1 MPQGF
6 DQPTSSSV
14 SPITNTGLC
23 EQTSQQPNIRT
34 RQGRFEAPSMLP
46 GAEGAKPPYQTT
58 SRCKSSNP
66 SGLSFPQLSSE
77 SQSPPSGRKSPAYLQ
92 GRSPYGRVLDR
103 TQHPYR
109 GPKEVPTAAALPF
122 QAGLGID
129 ARPSVFV
136 AADFQTH
143 SLAREPELSN
153 TQTRPLPSRQ
163 SHVPKSVCSAKDF
176 FEKEAFQRPS
186 AAHLPPLVPG
196 TSTTRKLASK
206 AHPASSSC
214 EPPARDPSPQ
224 AFASNEQAPGTGLL
238 LSALTDFYD
247 TSESVQS
254 VIPYKQGESDECAP
268 IVTKWKATPP
278 AESSDQGEEQYWY
291 DIERES
297 TSRGRSTN
305 VSAEIPDGAK
315 PSGLGSLAESNSSAR
330 DDITSASRPVTGEIM
345 LVDHMGTCDE
355 IVRRLSTRNSIPA
368 AETREAKNSDPP
380 KQQGRRARSGRELRK
395 TFKEDSGTSPKR
407 LRRSGSHTAALSESG
422 SSPKEHLD
430 RVAEWTPSADAAV
443 CQNRFGKSIGVRRRA
458 QEIVSR
464 ELGHDGASDPSLSP
478 QSTISSPIPT
488 ANIGVEAGYS
498 DFKVPHDID
507 NRQGYGRRVTQDFGF
522 PGARIKSHGTPRTS
536 KPLPDP
542 GNWTKRACGHFSYM
556 GKSEDREQAQQKL
569 CRQCSTQAP
578 VFEKL
583 MSAKRRTRRQASS
596 EPSSSKMSSKFSKDS
611 GSCRRRRYRH
621 SECMSYDTCQ
631 DNFAEELVYIIDN
644 ILEEHANTLQNVIS
658 NIQNSQP
665 SLNQLRRASGDL
677 AQRCQTHGCL
687 SKPLQTSCRLAQPTR
702 QRDDDWH
709 PPCPYIPP
717 KAAQRLNVGSTG
729 QLKPNLNDPTS
740 TLREE
745 IRSIPDLIDLVESA
759 ADDLGLDL
767 ERRPTATNDDMFNN
781 APYETTHRDA
791 VSHHP
796 DISFETIE
804 GKITEDKPLTE
815 DSWLK
820 QTRRHLTELSETR
833 EQLMNELDSIAG
845 ELDVQLQDWPETESM
860 NKSDVPPA
868 QSLLSKA
875 PTDLYFT
882 STLQNDA
889 LVDSV
894 QRVFSTIPVGSFHES
909 TQHEGAPVN
918 SNTDQD
924 HRAYYEGK
932 PSSKPMEPMLSET
945 STSVSRSS
953 TWQGNNPVEIEDL
966 EADVTDVHEDDPSS
980 TTVQRFLSKTPL
992 LVLSKPAWPSSKA
1005 ISSADDELH
1014 SILDNSVDELG
1025 LNHTINRILNQPTES
1040 PYAIQEPSKAEDG
1053 SREEI

>member
-1 MPQGF
+1 
-6 DQPTSSSV
+6 
-14 SPITNTGLC
+14 
-23 EQTSQQPNIRT
+23 
-34 RQGRFEAPSMLP
+34 
-46 GAEGAKPPYQTT
+46 
-58 SRCKSSNP
+58 
-66 SGLSFPQLSSE
+66 
-77 SQSPPSGRKSPAYLQ
+77 
-92 GRSPYGRVLDR
+92 
-103 TQHPYR
+103 
-109 GPKEVPTAAALPF
+109 VPTATALPF
-122 QAGLGID
+122 QPGLGID
-129 ARPSVFV
+129 ARPSVLV

-143 SLAREPELSN
+143 SLAREPELAN
-153 TQTRPLPSRQ
+153 TQTRSLPSRQ
-163 SHVPKSVCSAKDF
+163 SQVPKSVRSAKEF
-176 FEKEAFQRPS
+176 FEKEAFHRLLV
-186 AAHLPPLVPG
+186 AHLPPSVPG
-196 TSTTRKLASK
+196 ASTTRKLPSK
-206 AHPASSSC
+206 VHPASSSC

-224 AFASNEQAPGTGLL
+224 VSASNEQAPGTGLL

-254 VIPYKQGESDECAP
+254 VISYKQGESDECAP

-278 AESSDQGEEQYWY
+278 AEAFDQGEEQYWS
-291 DIERES
+291 DIEREF

-305 VSAEIPDGAK
+305 VSAEIPAGAK
-315 PSGLGSLAESNSSAR
+315 PSGLGSLAESDSSAR

-345 LVDHMGTCDE
+345 PVDHMGTCDE
-355 IVRRLSTRNSIPA
+355 IVRRPSTRSSIPA
-368 AETREAKNSDPP
+368 AETREAKNSDPRS
-380 KQQGRRARSGRELRK
+380 KQQGRRARSDREFRR
-395 TFKEDSGTSPKR
+395 TFEEDSGTSPKR
-407 LRRSGSHTAALSESG
+407 LRRSGSHTATLTEGG

-443 CQNRFGKSIGVRRRA
+443 CQNRFGKLICIRRRA

-464 ELGHDGASDPSLSP
+464 ELGHDGASDSSLSP

-498 DFKVPHDID
+498 ESKVPHDID

-556 GKSEDREQAQQKL
+556 GKSEYREQAQQKL
-569 CRQCSTQAP
+569 CRQCSTRAP

-583 MSAKRRTRRQASS
+583 RSAKRRTRRQAAS
-596 EPSSSKMSSKFSKDS
+596 EPSSSTISSSKFSKDS
-611 GSCRRRRYRH
+611 GSSRRRRHRH
-621 SECMSYDTCQ
+621 SECMSYDTCG

-665 SLNQLRRASGDL
+665 SLNQLRRASEDL

-687 SKPLQTSCRLAQPTR
+687 SKPSQTSCRLAQPTR
-702 QRDDDWH
+702 QPDDDWH

-745 IRSIPDLIDLVESA
+745 IQSIPDLIDLVESA

-767 ERRPTATNDDMFNN
+767 ERRPTATDDDMFNN
-781 APYETTHRDA
+781 APYETTPRDA

-804 GKITEDKPLTE
+804 GKITEDEPLTE

-833 EQLMNELDSIAG
+833 EQLMDELDSIAG
-845 ELDVQLQDWPETESM
+845 NLDVRLQDWPETESM
-860 NKSDVPPA
+860 NESDVPPA

-875 PTDLYFT
+875 PADLYRT

-889 LVDSV
+889 LIDSV
-894 QRVFSTIPVGSFHES
+894 QRVFSTITIGSFHEI

-924 HRAYYEGK
+924 HRAHYEGEPSAK
-932 PSSKPMEPMLSET
+932 PVEPILSET

-953 TWQGNNPVEIEDL
+953 TWQGNNSVEIEDI

-992 LVLSKPAWPSSKA
+992 LVLSKPAWPSSKT

-1025 LNHTINRILNQPTES
+1025 LNHTTNRILNQPTQP

-1053 SREEI
+1053 SPEGI